1 MKNYAIGIDIGGTKC
16 AVVLG
21 KGTLFEEPDP
31 DFILDRIEFPTKPEN
46 GPQPALDQIYQAIDQ
61 LLLRRQIEA
70 DALVG
75 IGVSCGG
82 PLDSEAGLILSPP
95 NLSTW
100 NHIPITRLLS
110 VRYGTICHLQN
121 DANAGALAEWCFG
134 AARGLKDIV
143 FLTFGTGMGAGL
155 ILNKHLYCGAN
166 GMAGEIGHIRMS
178 QNGPVGYGK
187 IGSFEGFCSGGGLAQ
202 LARAAAMEQLQQ
214 GLHPAYCPDYA
225 ALERLDARSVAQM
238 AEQGDPEAKKI
249 YAQCGCYL
257 GRGLAV
263 IVDILN
269 PEMIIIGSI
278 FSRSTGLIWPFAS
291 RELEKEALPANYA
304 ACRIVPSQLGD
315 RLGDYS
321 ALTVAL
327 GDAAFHRKKA
337 AG

>member
-1 MKNYAIGIDIGGTKC
+1 MKKYAIGVDIGGTKC

-21 KGTLFEEPDP
+21 KGALSEELDP
-31 DFILDRIEFPTKPEN
+31 DFILDRVEFPTEPEN
-46 GPQPALDQIYQAIDQ
+46 GPQPALDQICQSIDR
-61 LLLRRQIEA
+61 LLSGRRIGA

-100 NHIPITRLLS
+100 DRIPITRLLGS
-110 VRYGTICHLQN
+110 RYGTVCRLQN

-134 AARGLKDIV
+134 AARGLKDVV

-155 ILNKHLYCGAN
+155 ILNRQLYCGAN
-166 GMAGEIGHIRMS
+166 GMAGEVGHMRMA

-202 LARAAAMEQLQQ
+202 LARAAALEQLQQ
-214 GLHPAYCPDYA
+214 GLHPAFCPDYA
-225 ALERLDARSVAQM
+225 ALERLDARIVAQL
-238 AEQGDPEAKKI
+238 AEQGDPDAQDI
-249 YAQCGCYL
+249 YAQCGSYL

-263 IVDILN
+263 IVDVLN
-269 PEMIIIGSI
+269 PEMIVIGSI
-278 FSRSTGLIWPFAS
+278 FARSTGLIWPYAS
-291 RELEKEALPANYA
+291 KELKKEALPANYA

-321 ALTVAL
+321 ALSVAL
-327 GDAAFHRKKA
+327 GDAAFYRRKA
-337 AG
+337 IG